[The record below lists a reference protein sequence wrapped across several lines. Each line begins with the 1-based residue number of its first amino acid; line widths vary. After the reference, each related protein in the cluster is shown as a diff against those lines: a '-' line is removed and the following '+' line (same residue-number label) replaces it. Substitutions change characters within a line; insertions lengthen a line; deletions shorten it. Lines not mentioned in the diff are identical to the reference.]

1 MLETYEKLLKQVDNR
16 ARFLAGVLSGDI
28 QCINRK
34 KNELRQEFIE
44 KGFDPLPKEGQP
56 VVIRP
61 TGVKE
66 DASDYD
72 YLTKMSVS
80 SLTEEYLEHLL
91 VLKKRLE
98 IKVGLLRKAA
108 AEYLKSEKEPRL
120 LDTNYTKAPSDRDN
134 MAAKDSQVFEAAP
147 RRQYKRTA
155 SHSLE
160 ESAMLMDGDEN
171 EALELKDQSQEHTG
185 KHKYNAAIVKVQ
197 IFNGKITCAYIET
210 EWSQKQERKKQRKGP
225 KKQRKESSETG
236 TPIHCCPAL
245 DFRGH
250 DKSGDGF
257 LVEEI
262 KRISSGLDGIEITH
276 CRSKYGSSRVG

>member
-28 QCINRK
+28 QCINRN

-108 AEYLKSEKEPRL
+108 PEYLKSEKEPRVSTDDTVMFGFDVL
-120 LDTNYTKAPSDRDN
+120 LVFYFILTYYNCMQFQETNYTKAPSYRDG

-160 ESAMLMDGDEN
+160 VDCIN
-171 EALELKDQSQEHTG
+171 
-185 KHKYNAAIVKVQ
+185 
-197 IFNGKITCAYIET
+197 
-210 EWSQKQERKKQRKGP
+210 
-225 KKQRKESSETG
+225 
-236 TPIHCCPAL
+236 
-245 DFRGH
+245 
-250 DKSGDGF
+250 
-257 LVEEI
+257 
-262 KRISSGLDGIEITH
+262 
-276 CRSKYGSSRVG
+276 

>member
-44 KGFDPLPKEGQP
+44 TGFDPLPKEGQP

-108 AEYLKSEKEPRL
+108 AEYLKSEKEPRVTTDTLMFGVDVPLVYYFILTYYYCIQL

-160 ESAMLMDGDEN
+160 VDCIN
-171 EALELKDQSQEHTG
+171 
-185 KHKYNAAIVKVQ
+185 
-197 IFNGKITCAYIET
+197 
-210 EWSQKQERKKQRKGP
+210 
-225 KKQRKESSETG
+225 
-236 TPIHCCPAL
+236 
-245 DFRGH
+245 
-250 DKSGDGF
+250 
-257 LVEEI
+257 
-262 KRISSGLDGIEITH
+262 
-276 CRSKYGSSRVG
+276 

>member
-34 KNELRQEFIE
+34 KNELRREFIE
-44 KGFDPLPKEGQP
+44 KGFDPLPEEGQP

-66 DASDYD
+66 DAMDYD

-108 AEYLKSEKEPRL
+108 AEYLKSEKEPRVTTDTLMFGVDVPLVYYFILTYYYCIQL

-160 ESAMLMDGDEN
+160 VDCIN
-171 EALELKDQSQEHTG
+171 
-185 KHKYNAAIVKVQ
+185 
-197 IFNGKITCAYIET
+197 
-210 EWSQKQERKKQRKGP
+210 
-225 KKQRKESSETG
+225 
-236 TPIHCCPAL
+236 
-245 DFRGH
+245 
-250 DKSGDGF
+250 
-257 LVEEI
+257 
-262 KRISSGLDGIEITH
+262 
-276 CRSKYGSSRVG
+276 

>member
-1 MLETYEKLLKQVDNR
+1 MLETYEKLLKQVNNR
-16 ARFLAGVLSGDI
+16 ARFLSAVLSGDI
-28 QCINRK
+28 QCINRN
-34 KNELRQEFIE
+34 KNDLRREFIG
-44 KGFDPLPKEGQP
+44 KGFDPLPEEGQP

-108 AEYLKSEKEPRL
+108 PEYLKSEKEPRL
-120 LDTNYTKAPSDRDN
+120 LGTNYRKAPSDRDG

-147 RRQYKRTA
+147 RRQCKRTA
-155 SHSLE
+155 ADSLE

-171 EALELKDQSQEHTG
+171 EALELKDQSQEHT
-185 KHKYNAAIVKVQ
+185 
-197 IFNGKITCAYIET
+197 ET

-225 KKQRKESSETG
+225 KRQRKESSETG

-245 DFRGH
+245 DLRGH
-250 DKSGDGF
+250 EKSGDGF

-262 KRISSGLDGIEITH
+262 KRISSGLDEIEITH